1 MKKYLLALLT
11 LFVILSPNVK
21 AETFSVSCD
30 YSNNYSYLFE
40 KYGQDNIIDLANK
53 MYSLYTSKYKDSYPF
68 YYINLFSYDNSSKVY
83 VSMRLF
89 DFAKVN
95 WCSGG
100 GCYVTD
106 TDDYSVSS
114 TNYFV
119 VISTYNF
126 NNSSFEFVQTKE
138 FTDFTAETSV
148 ADFSYL
154 KVRFNGSI
162 NNSSSLPSHVTSATC
177 TIELPFYSNLN
188 VSFISNKYV
197 DEFKLQ
203 DKPGSTIYTV
213 LNKTTTSYLFKDYSR
228 FIDGIDS
235 PADNFTTVNLDNY
248 EYVILNLKD
257 YNQDKAFNTNLKV
270 KGSIGITP
278 IYNFGQT
285 AKDDIMGSK
294 VQDRCNVKYNDYTDY
309 RFSILKQDLQNNSFY
324 VVKGCEVG
332 SSFKF
337 DNTIFDITYVDEN
350 NKSDP
355 IVSIGGKD
363 YHVIPFEKLPS
374 SANKNEEENYVPGE
388 SEKFTLSSI
397 TKNLASTLEGIW
409 NSITSFF
416 SFVTKMFSVLPSE
429 FQAISILTFSTG
441 CILGLIKIL
450 KS

>member
-1 MKKYLLALLT
+1 MKKYLLTLLT
-11 LFVILSPNVK
+11 LFVILAPNVK
-21 AETFSVSCD
+21 ADTFSVSCD

-40 KYGQDNIIDLANK
+40 KYGQDNIIDLANN
-53 MYSLYTSKYKDSYPF
+53 MYSLYDSKYKDNYSF
-68 YYINLFSYDNSSKVY
+68 YAITMYFTDEIAY

-89 DFAKVN
+89 DSAKVN

-106 TDDYSVSS
+106 TDNYSVSS

-119 VISTYNF
+119 VISSYNI
-126 NNSSFEFVQTKE
+126 NNSSFELINTKE
-138 FTDFTAETSV
+138 FNDLTAESSV
-148 ADFSYL
+148 SSWDYL
-154 KVRFNGSI
+154 TVKFNGSI
-162 NNSSSLPSHVTSATC
+162 NNSSSLPSSVSSAIC
-177 TIELPFYSNLN
+177 TIDLPFYSNLN
-188 VSFISNKYV
+188 FSFVSNKYV

-203 DKPGSTIYTV
+203 NRPGSTTYTV
-213 LNKTTTSYLFKDYSR
+213 LNKTTTSYSFRDYSQ

-235 PADNFTTVNLDNY
+235 PSANLTTVNLDNY

-278 IYNFGQT
+278 VYNFGQT

-309 RFSILKQDLQNNSFY
+309 RLSILKQDLQNNSFY

-388 SEKFTLSSI
+388 SERFALLDKLDFLI
-397 TKNLASTLEGIW
+397 NNLNRFWDAF
-409 NSITSFF
+409 TSFMG
-416 SFVTKMFSVLPSE
+416 FVGKMFSTLPDE
-429 FQAISILTFSTG
+429 FKAIAISSFTIG
-441 CILGLIKIL
+441 CTLMIFKIIKSL
-450 KS
+450 

>member
-1 MKKYLLALLT
+1 MKKYLLTLLT
-11 LFVILSPNVK
+11 LFAILAPNVK
-21 AETFSVSCD
+21 AETINLNYNYDLFYLKFENYDVFKDFLNLKHNREIYKNLYNDLLEYYNSNYKQTYPYFICQLD
-30 YSNNYSYLFE
+30 YSLDSEN
-40 KYGQDNIIDLANK
+40 GAI
-53 MYSLYTSKYKDSYPF
+53 YTLTFD
-68 YYINLFSYDNSSKVY
+68 LFSTPIHVEIYTGVNDGQLKASDSENAFLFSTYKEKDTTYISPQFSNTGNSPVHYGFQGVYGSTGSFYENFMISSNFDLVFQLKDNST
-83 VSMRLF
+83 
-89 DFAKVN
+89 
-95 WCSGG
+95 
-100 GCYVTD
+100 VT
-106 TDDYSVSS
+106 
-114 TNYFV
+114 
-119 VISTYNF
+119 
-126 NNSSFEFVQTKE
+126 
-138 FTDFTAETSV
+138 
-148 ADFSYL
+148 
-154 KVRFNGSI
+154 I
-162 NNSSSLPSHVTSATC
+162 NNFRDKGTITFENNDTFPFLYSSENIFDNLAT
-177 TIELPFYSNLN
+177 SNL
-188 VSFISNKYV
+188 
-197 DEFKLQ
+197 
-203 DKPGSTIYTV
+203 
-213 LNKTTTSYLFKDYSR
+213 
-228 FIDGIDS
+228 
-235 PADNFTTVNLDNY
+235 TTVNLDDY

-309 RFSILKQDLQNNSFY
+309 RLSILKQDLQNNSFY

-337 DNTIFDITYVDEN
+337 DNTIFDVTYVDEN

-355 IVSIGGKD
+355 IVSIGGKY

-397 TKNLASTLEGIW
+397 IKNLASTLEGIW
-409 NSITSFF
+409 NSFTSFF

-429 FQAISILTFSTG
+429 FQAIAILTFSTG

>member
-11 LFVILSPNVK
+11 LFVILAPNVK
-21 AETFSVSCD
+21 AETINLNYNYDLFYLKFENYDVFKDFLNLKHNREIYKNLYNDLLEYYNSNYKQTYPYFICQLD
-30 YSNNYSYLFE
+30 YSLDSENGAIYTLTFDMFSTPIHVEIYTGVND
-40 KYGQDNIIDLANK
+40 GQLKA
-53 MYSLYTSKYKDSYPF
+53 SDSENAF
-68 YYINLFSYDNSSKVY
+68 LFSTYKEKDTTYISPQFSNTGNSSVHYGFQGVYGSTGSFYENFMISSNFDLVFQLKDNST
-83 VSMRLF
+83 
-89 DFAKVN
+89 
-95 WCSGG
+95 
-100 GCYVTD
+100 VT
-106 TDDYSVSS
+106 
-114 TNYFV
+114 
-119 VISTYNF
+119 
-126 NNSSFEFVQTKE
+126 
-138 FTDFTAETSV
+138 
-148 ADFSYL
+148 
-154 KVRFNGSI
+154 I
-162 NNSSSLPSHVTSATC
+162 NNFRDKGTVTFENNDTFPFLYSSENIFDNLAT
-177 TIELPFYSNLN
+177 SNL
-188 VSFISNKYV
+188 
-197 DEFKLQ
+197 
-203 DKPGSTIYTV
+203 
-213 LNKTTTSYLFKDYSR
+213 
-228 FIDGIDS
+228 
-235 PADNFTTVNLDNY
+235 TTVNLDNY

-309 RFSILKQDLQNNSFY
+309 RLSILKQDLQNNSFY

-409 NSITSFF
+409 NSFTSFF

-429 FQAISILTFSTG
+429 FQAIAILTFSTG

>member
-1 MKKYLLALLT
+1 MKKYLLTLLT
-11 LFVILSPNVK
+11 LFVVLAPNVK
-21 AETFSVSCD
+21 ADDTKLGVQGDKYVISSINSTSGYDEFPDFKTKVDFFNLEHNRTIFLEIYNSIMNLYNTEYKSTYPYYQLD
-30 YSNNYSYLFE
+30 YEYSTSSYYLLL
-40 KYGQDNIIDLANK
+40 YL
-53 MYSLYTSKYKDSYPF
+53 YSSTPSLVLNGSEIRILPREGGKISSGYNLNEQT
-68 YYINLFSYDNSSKVY
+68 YIN
-83 VSMRLF
+83 
-89 DFAKVN
+89 
-95 WCSGG
+95 
-100 GCYVTD
+100 
-106 TDDYSVSS
+106 
-114 TNYFV
+114 
-119 VISTYNF
+119 
-126 NNSSFEFVQTKE
+126 
-138 FTDFTAETSV
+138 
-148 ADFSYL
+148 
-154 KVRFNGSI
+154 
-162 NNSSSLPSHVTSATC
+162 P
-177 TIELPFYSNLN
+177 
-188 VSFISNKYV
+188 
-197 DEFKLQ
+197 EFKLYSSGSAATY
-203 DKPGSTIYTV
+203 PGQ
-213 LNKTTTSYLFKDYSR
+213 NKFYDLILTTNFDLKVTTSLENISTVEFL
-228 FIDGIDS
+228 
-235 PADNFTTVNLDNY
+235 NFRDKGTLTLKIGDTFPQFYAYDKVFDKLDTSTTTTVNLDNY

-257 YNQDKAFNTNLKV
+257 YKQDKAFNTNLKV

-309 RFSILKQDLQNNSFY
+309 RLSILKQDLQNNSFY

-350 NKSDP
+350 NKFDP

-409 NSITSFF
+409 NSFTSFF

-429 FQAISILTFSTG
+429 FQAIAILTFSTG

>member
-11 LFVILSPNVK
+11 LFVILAPNVK
-21 AETFSVSCD
+21 AETINLNYNYDLFYLKFENYDVFKDFLNLKHNREIYKNLYNDLLEYYNSNYKQTYPYFICQLD
-30 YSNNYSYLFE
+30 YSLDSEN
-40 KYGQDNIIDLANK
+40 GAI
-53 MYSLYTSKYKDSYPF
+53 YTLTFD
-68 YYINLFSYDNSSKVY
+68 LFSTPIHVEIYTGVNDGQLKASDSENAFLFSTYKEKDTTYISPQFSNTGNSPVHYGFQGVYGSTGSFYENFMISSNFDLVFQLKDNST
-83 VSMRLF
+83 
-89 DFAKVN
+89 
-95 WCSGG
+95 
-100 GCYVTD
+100 VT
-106 TDDYSVSS
+106 
-114 TNYFV
+114 
-119 VISTYNF
+119 
-126 NNSSFEFVQTKE
+126 
-138 FTDFTAETSV
+138 
-148 ADFSYL
+148 
-154 KVRFNGSI
+154 I
-162 NNSSSLPSHVTSATC
+162 NNFRDKGTVTFENNDTFPFLYSSENIFDNLAT
-177 TIELPFYSNLN
+177 SNL
-188 VSFISNKYV
+188 
-197 DEFKLQ
+197 
-203 DKPGSTIYTV
+203 
-213 LNKTTTSYLFKDYSR
+213 
-228 FIDGIDS
+228 
-235 PADNFTTVNLDNY
+235 TTVNLDKY

-257 YNQDKAFNTNLKV
+257 YNQKNAFNTNLKV

-309 RFSILKQDLQNNSFY
+309 RLSILKQDLQNNSFY

-337 DNTIFDITYVDEN
+337 DNTIFDVTYVDEN

-355 IVSIGGKD
+355 IVSIGGKY

-397 TKNLASTLEGIW
+397 IKNLASTLEGIW
-409 NSITSFF
+409 NSFTSFF

-429 FQAISILTFSTG
+429 FQAIAILTFSTG